1 MVKLKVLTATILVFG
16 FSMHGYASTPTTMQ
30 KMTDDELA
38 ATEAQALM
46 S

>member
-1 MVKLKVLTATILVFG
+1 MELFFKKSLIISIFC